1 MHFYEDFLGAYDPK
15 LRELRGVY
23 YTPEPVVSYI
33 VRSVDRLLR
42 DEFGLADGLADTGTV
57 EVATEDG
64 EARTSPRVLIL
75 DPAAGTGTFLREV
88 VSRVRRTI
96 ADKGLGGAWPDY
108 VREHL
113 LPRLFGFELLMAPYV
128 ICHLK
133 LAIEIGGDQ
142 GAFAMPEG
150 ERLNVFLTNSLEE
163 AREGATGPMFAAEI
177 AREARE
183 ADAVKCDHPVMVVIG
198 NPPYSGH
205 SANRGEWIRDLIGAY
220 KQGIPELRKPGQA
233 KWLSDDYVKFIRFAQ
248 WRTGRP
254 ASRETRRIEATTG
267 ATCAGDCSPPSQPLP
282 KPAMRPH
289 RRGTR
294 PADPERERLL
304 RGKRRD
310 RGVLVAVVLAL
321 EAHGLASPEA
331 GRDLDHLVGL
341 RAGPTRPA
349 AGRDP
354 LGRDLGADAEG
365 GQQPPVAEEV
375 DRRALHREH
384 HRSRSGRTTTLIPNL
399 SRSVAPASAA
409 IVLIASSC
417 GCGEIS
423 RSDCQIESMS
433 HSSQSSTHSR
443 KARAEANGN
452 AAMPS
457 PMRALIAA
465 PPCPCS
471 RVADL
476 GARRARRCG
485 WSLSLEESICLTS
498 EGGKACLDHVP
509 DQTVID
515 IGVSVNKHVAK
526 GDDALVTADPG
537 GHRLIDPGESRH
549 CLADDLELTLHGGP
563 QHRIPLIVG
572 ERLVVRELS

>member
-331 GRDLDHLVGL
+331 GRDLEHLVGL

-365 GQQPPVAEEV
+365 WQQPPVAEEV

-384 HRSRSGRTTTLIPNL
+384 QRVAQRQDDDAHPELEPIGRSGERGHRAHRLELRLRRDQPVGLPDRVDVALLAEFDPLAEGPCRGERERRHAKPDARAHRRSSVSLQQGSRPRCAARASVRLVTQPRGEHLSHERGWEGLSRPRSR
-399 SRSVAPASAA
+399 
-409 IVLIASSC
+409 
-417 GCGEIS
+417 
-423 RSDCQIESMS
+423 
-433 HSSQSSTHSR
+433 
-443 KARAEANGN
+443 
-452 AAMPS
+452 
-457 PMRALIAA
+457 
-465 PPCPCS
+465 
-471 RVADL
+471 
-476 GARRARRCG
+476 
-485 WSLSLEESICLTS
+485 
-498 EGGKACLDHVP
+498 P
-509 DQTVID
+509 D
-515 IGVSVNKHVAK
+515 
-526 GDDALVTADPG
+526 
-537 GHRLIDPGESRH
+537 GHRYR
-549 CLADDLELTLHGGP
+549 
-563 QHRIPLIVG
+563 RI
-572 ERLVVRELS
+572 RE